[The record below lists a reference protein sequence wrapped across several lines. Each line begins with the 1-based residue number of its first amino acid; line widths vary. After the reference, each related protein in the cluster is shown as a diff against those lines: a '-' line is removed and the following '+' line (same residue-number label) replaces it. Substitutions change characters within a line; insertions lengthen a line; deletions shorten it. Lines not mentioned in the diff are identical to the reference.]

1 VSGSANAVIAAAE
14 ATLCVVSVAL
24 VVTGRRAARQRR
36 FKVHKRRML
45 IAFGLQTVFLALFL
59 GRLAV
64 YGMTSPPPHGAA
76 GWARYALLVG
86 HEAISV
92 PTIALV
98 LAALG
103 LGLAGRR
110 HEHREVAT
118 MAAPLWLVS
127 MTSGVVVYVLVHVL
141 GL

>member
-1 VSGSANAVIAAAE
+1 MSEHVEWSDTEAPAPSAPAAVTPADAAD
-14 ATLCVVSVAL
+14 
-24 VVTGRRAARQRR
+24 AARL
-36 FKVHKRRML
+36 V
-45 IAFGLQTVFLALFL
+45 AFGLQTVFLALFL
-59 GRLAV
+59 GRLAMF
-64 YGMTSPPPHGAA
+64 GMTSSRPHDAA
-76 GWARYALLVG
+76 GWARYSLLVG

-98 LAALG
+98 LAALALG
-103 LGLAGRR
+103 LGGRR
-110 HEHREVAT
+110 HEHREVAK